1 MIIIEYNSPY
11 IYNNGIEPNDTVY
24 SDRLFQWDSKKYNK
38 LCKKHF
44 GDESQYWSN
53 REPQKIESF
62 LRDYIGNKK
71 IILCRI
77 EQQENKST
85 GYPLWR
91 IDYKI

>member
-44 GDESQYWSN
+44 GDE
-53 REPQKIESF
+53 
-62 LRDYIGNKK
+62 
-71 IILCRI
+71 
-77 EQQENKST
+77 T
-85 GYPLWR
+85 
-91 IDYKI
+91 